1 MKPCRQETAK
11 RVSIAKKIGL
21 IGLLAASL
29 LLCSAQ
35 SFEPAPRLYRAK
47 PEDVP
52 PWAEQGNFRF
62 IRLDGGQI
70 ESWKATRTWWGEKFS
85 AEEKDVLAHIY
96 DRDFETMLGLLK
108 QAEFNWIWVT
118 WSSGWSLKDENQNRE
133 NLKKVIARCHE
144 NGIHVSAY
152 LSASNMFR
160 KSAHRDDPETKK
172 YGLWMHGVPMF
183 YAGPTRTEPRI
194 SWDRR
199 LADARKP
206 GWRAYLLKKAGLAVD
221 AGVDAIMWDNMI
233 GYNDGLA
240 QLLDDTQR
248 MAERKARETGRP
260 KVMVYANV
268 HIAPDRFGMNDI
280 NEAIWEEDG
289 KDTPGVWGGNW
300 QVDNARKI
308 KFLNGEKQ
316 PWQPLMY
323 ENDIYHC
330 GHRELCVPSPS
341 EQKLS
346 IAEAYTFG
354 AAISRNIEGRFLYGL
369 IKGEPEA
376 QEAWKAIAQYNH
388 FLVEHRELY
397 NQAEPVARIALVS
410 AEQYNPLANEFL
422 KQSVFFETKVL
433 SHLDKGV
440 PLDRFKVLV
449 MPADLPKLSNRQ
461 KARLDMFIA
470 SGGVIIKAGKAEPEI
485 AGRAEDAAGGP
496 RLSLEPRGYVL
507 GQLTKKPDGR
517 TFILH
522 LLNYDHQAPAEN
534 VKVRLDLSGLV
545 DLRETKDLSRWEVK
559 VLSPDAA
566 QPHFASL
573 SLRGSVSE
581 FTLRRIEHYTVV
593 TLSAS
598 AGP

>member
-1 MKPCRQETAK
+1 VRN
-11 RVSIAKKIGL
+11 IGL
-21 IGLLAASL
+21 IGLVAVSL

-35 SFEPAPRLYRAK
+35 PSQPAPKLYRAR

-118 WSSGWSLKDENQNRE
+118 WSNGWSLKDENQNRE

-206 GWRAYLLKKAGLAVD
+206 GWRAYLLKKAELAVD

-248 MAERKARETGRP
+248 MAERKARETGSP

-300 QVDNARKI
+300 QVDNARRI

-330 GHRELCVPSPS
+330 GHRELCVPTPS

-354 AAISRNIEGRFLYGL
+354 AATSRNIEGRFVYGL